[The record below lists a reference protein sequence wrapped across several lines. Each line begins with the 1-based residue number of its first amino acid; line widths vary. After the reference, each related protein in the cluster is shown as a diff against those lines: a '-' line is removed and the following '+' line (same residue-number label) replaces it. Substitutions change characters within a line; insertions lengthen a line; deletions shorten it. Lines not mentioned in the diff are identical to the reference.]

1 MTDMIITFTLC
12 TFLFFLAVGMIC
24 EKIAREIDDGVLTD
38 RFWPNKDKRAEQVQ
52 EAYVACWVLAF
63 GMLAIG
69 TAVLFIFFKVWK

>member
-12 TFLFFLAVGMIC
+12 AFLFFLAAGMIC

-38 RFWPNKDKRAEQVQ
+38 YFWPHKDKSAEQVQ

-63 GMLAIG
+63 GMLAIS
-69 TAVLFIFFKVWK
+69 AVALFINEVIR